1 MYLYIHTQRHLLYV
15 CIFFFLRSSFYIFTF
30 RNYKS
35 QGQKY
40 LLGSASA
47 EHSHQTDF
55 L

>member
-1 MYLYIHTQRHLLYV
+1 MHLYIHTKTFIICVY
-15 CIFFFLRSSFYIFTF
+15 IFFPQILFFIFSPF
-30 RNYKS
+30 CNYKS
-35 QGQKY
+35 QEQKY

>member
-1 MYLYIHTQRHLLYV
+1 MCVYFFYSDPLF
-15 CIFFFLRSSFYIFTF
+15 IFSPFC
-30 RNYKS
+30 NYKS
-35 QGQKY
+35 QEQKY